1 MPVGQAP
8 VGNKLFVITMRKLP
22 ILAVLLLLTICS
34 ISSFASEITPVKGKV
49 IDSFTKQAMPG
60 ATVSIPDL
68 RISAVTNNTGEF
80 TFDNAPTRGR
90 FLVQVSYV
98 GYKTYTQMVDF
109 TNPPALEFVLHESVI
124 EGKEIVITGSATSA
138 DHRKNSTSIATV
150 SKAEL
155 LYHPSTNIID
165 AISRIPGVSQIST
178 GPAISKPVIRG
189 LSSNRVVTLSNGV
202 KQQGQQW
209 GDEHGVE
216 IDQYSADRVE
226 VLRGAASLM
235 YGSDALGGVINILD
249 ALPAP
254 EGTIRG
260 EFLTNYATNNGL
272 TGSSLMLQGNQKGF
286 VYKARGSYKNAYS
299 YRTPTEYVP
308 NSGFN
313 ETNFEGQIGLN
324 KSWGYLHLDASSYRT
339 NIGFYDPVRNE
350 AGQLVDGDG
359 SSFSEEQLKD
369 RTVAYPK
376 QDVRHYKLALNGN
389 FLLQNGSLKT
399 IFGYQHN
406 LRRELNSANE
416 NPALFLNSYTYSYDL
431 RYTLNEVKG
440 WAPVFGLS
448 GEFMHSLN
456 TSGQEQLVPSYDTQ
470 SYGAFAY
477 VKKTWETNTF
487 NIGARVDYR
496 KLTTVAFAS
505 PEVSFPSINNQFSHI
520 SAATG
525 FTHQFSEQFSFKS
538 NAGTAFRAPNI
549 AELSSNGVHEG
560 AFRYEVGNP
569 NLQPEVSYQLD
580 GSFDYENQYF
590 DASIGGFANY
600 INSYIYYNTSGE
612 IKGVSQEDG
621 SVKNYPVYNFVQ
633 DNAFLRGIEASITLH
648 PVSYIHFENSFS
660 YTRATNQTTHSSL
673 PYIPAAAMRNELR
686 YEPKIP
692 GTTGSY
698 ISVGLDNFFKQNKL
712 DAFELPTSGY
722 TLLNASLGTTLK
734 LGKAQKMTI
743 YVAGKNLLNKAYYEH
758 LSRFKPGRLSD
769 EDPTLGIYNAGRS
782 VTFGITL
789 PFTLKH

>member
-1 MPVGQAP
+1 MKKFQ
-8 VGNKLFVITMRKLP
+8 F
-22 ILAVLLLLTICS
+22 LAVLLLLICAMPGFAIETTTI
-34 ISSFASEITPVKGKV
+34 KGKV
-49 IDSFTKQAMPG
+49 IDSFTSQPLPG

-68 RISAVTNNTGEF
+68 RLTAVTNADGEF
-80 TFDNAPTRGR
+80 TFQNAPIRGR
-90 FLVQVSYV
+90 FLIQVSFV
-98 GYKTYTQMVDF
+98 GYKSYTQMVDF
-109 TNPPALEFVLHESVI
+109 SNPPALEFVLHEQVI

-189 LSSNRVVTLSNGV
+189 LSGNRVVTLSDGV

-249 ALPAP
+249 GLPAP

-272 TGSSLMLQGNQKGF
+272 TGNSLMVQGNENGF
-286 VYKARGSYKNAYS
+286 VYKARGSYKNAYA
-299 YRTPTEYVP
+299 YHTPTEFVP

-313 ETNFEGQIGLN
+313 ETNFEGQVGIN
-324 KSWGYLHLDASSYRT
+324 KSWGYLHLDASSYKT
-339 NIGFYDPVRNE
+339 NIGFYDPIRNTD
-350 AGQLVDGDG
+350 GVLVDENGNTFTD
-359 SSFSEEQLKD
+359 EQFKD
-369 RTVAYPK
+369 RTVTFPK

-389 FLLQNGSLKT
+389 FLLKNGSLKT
-399 IFGYQHN
+399 IFGFQHN
-406 LRRELNSANE
+406 LRRELNADNE
-416 NPALFLNSYTYSYDL
+416 NPSLFLNSYAYSYDVK
-431 RYTLNEVKG
+431 YTLNEIQG
-440 WAPVFGLS
+440 WAPVFGIS

-470 SYGAFAY
+470 AYGAFAY
-477 VKKTWETNTF
+477 VKKTWNTNNTF
-487 NIGARVDYR
+487 NIGGRVDYR
-496 KLTTVAFAS
+496 KLTTVDFTS
-505 PEVSFPSINNQFSHI
+505 PEVSFPAIDNHFSHM
-520 SAATG
+520 SAAAG
-525 FTHQFSEQFSFKS
+525 FTHQFSDQFSFKS

-569 NLQPEVSYQLD
+569 NLKPEISYQLD
-580 GSFDYENQYF
+580 GSLDYENAYF
-590 DASIGGFANY
+590 DASLGGFVNY
-600 INSYIYYNTSGE
+600 INNYIYYNTNGDTKA
-612 IKGVSQEDG
+612 IPQGDG
-621 SVKNYPVYNFVQ
+621 TFRNYPIYNFVQ
-633 DNAFLRGIEASITLH
+633 DNALLRGIEASVTLH
-648 PVSYIHFENSFS
+648 PVSFIHFENSFS
-660 YTRATNQTTHSSL
+660 YTRATNRTTNSSL
-673 PYIPAAAMRNELR
+673 PYIPAAALRNELR

-698 ISVGLDNFFKQNKL
+698 LSVGLDNFFKQGDV
-712 DAFELPTSGY
+712 DAFELPSSGY
-722 TLLNASLGTTLK
+722 TLLNASIGTTLK
-734 LGKAQKMTI
+734 IGKEQKITI
-743 YVAGKNLLNKAYYEH
+743 YVAGKNLLNKAYYDH

-769 EDPTLGIYNAGRS
+769 EDPTLGIYNTGRN
-782 VTFGITL
+782 VTFGLTL